1 MSKTGGQITLK
12 NLKDK
17 DIARDVQF
25 QQDEFNRLDI
35 EIQQLDSDRVKKDHV
50 HRYVESL
57 VSGKYHFIK
66 KDFDPN
72 AP

>member
-17 DIARDVQF
+17 DIARDIAF

-35 EIQQLDSDRVKKDHV
+35 EIQ
-50 HRYVESL
+50 
-57 VSGKYHFIK
+57 
-66 KDFDPN
+66 
-72 AP
+72 